1 MRFES
6 FLVIIHSLFPSQNV
20 TLETFLEMVEQGFPK
35 LRAAQNAV
43 GVAAAK
49 TKEKRGAFDPVLMVD
64 TSALRYNSSSTQGK
78 ALSAQMLETTV
89 EQTTRSGAKVFAGS
103 RLNFG
108 SVKSPG
114 SSTGEL
120 GEYFVGVK
128 LPLLRGNGLNQKS
141 IAEAVAN
148 LEFGQATEEA
158 RLIRLNVRLKASEA
172 YWEWVASRE
181 RKEIAARLLTIAKF
195 RADGIRERFAQG
207 DLPKIDTVESETEVR
222 RREGGLIKAER
233 EIEKALLKLK
243 VYLWNGT
250 LGTPGSLP
258 KPALPSAEEFEAAL
272 ARAVSERPE
281 VKIIGAET
289 KVIEQNLALAKNDR
303 RPSLD
308 FVISPGIDTG
318 RNSVG
323 ATVKAGVFYSVPLRQ
338 QTADGQIEQAQEK
351 LEKIRQDEALL
362 KREIE
367 TEVQDATSAL
377 RRAYERV
384 QANVAELELAQQLE
398 LGELIRFLEGDGTL
412 FLLNQRERGTAET
425 AARLV
430 DVIAEFH
437 IAKAALRAAEGGLN

>member
-1 MRFES
+1 M
-6 FLVIIHSLFPSQNV
+6 
-20 TLETFLEMVEQGFPK
+20 
-35 LRAAQNAV
+35 
-43 GVAAAK
+43 
-49 TKEKRGAFDPVLMVD
+49 
-64 TSALRYNSSSTQGK
+64 
-78 ALSAQMLETTV
+78 
-89 EQTTRSGAKVFAGS
+89 
-103 RLNFG
+103 
-108 SVKSPG
+108 
-114 SSTGEL
+114 
-120 GEYFVGVK
+120 
-128 LPLLRGNGLNQKS
+128 
-141 IAEAVAN
+141 
-148 LEFGQATEEA
+148 
-158 RLIRLNVRLKASEA
+158 
-172 YWEWVASRE
+172 
-181 RKEIAARLLTIAKF
+181 
-195 RADGIRERFAQG
+195 
-207 DLPKIDTVESETEVR
+207 
-222 RREGGLIKAER
+222 
-233 EIEKALLKLK
+233 
-243 VYLWNGT
+243 NGT

-398 LGELIRFLEGDGTL
+398 LGELIRFQEGDGTL